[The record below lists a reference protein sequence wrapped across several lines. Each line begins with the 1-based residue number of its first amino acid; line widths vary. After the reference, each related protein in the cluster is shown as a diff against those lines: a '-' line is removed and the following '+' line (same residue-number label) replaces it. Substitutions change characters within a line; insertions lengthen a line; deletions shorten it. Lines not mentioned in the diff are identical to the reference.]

1 MSPDQKK
8 KKSLYIFCM
17 SPIIYHLKKKNL
29 HDLTK
34 SPFGFGIVCLHFEN
48 HILFFF
54 LFLVPAALFDQVNRE
69 QYTDA
74 LFIVTINST
83 FQPLFH

>member
-1 MSPDQKK
+1 
-8 KKSLYIFCM
+8 M
-17 SPIIYHLKKKNL
+17 SPIIYHLFLLKKKNCTISL
-29 HDLTK
+29 SARLDSALRVYVLKITFH
-34 SPFGFGIVCLHFEN
+34 S
-48 HILFFF
+48 FFF
-54 LFLVPAALFDQVNRE
+54 FFVPAALFDQVNRE